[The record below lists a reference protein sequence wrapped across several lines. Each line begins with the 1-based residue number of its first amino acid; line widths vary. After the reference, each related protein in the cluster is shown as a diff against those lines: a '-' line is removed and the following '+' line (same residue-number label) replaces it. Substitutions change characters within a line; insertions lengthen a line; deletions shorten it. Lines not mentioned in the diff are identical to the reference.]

1 MTLKRYT
8 HNPLSYYKLDP
19 SVKDPIFATE
29 GSACFDIHAH
39 IPHGTKVKICDEFG
53 NTDNINCTDGIF
65 TLEHNWRA
73 MIPTGLIFDI
83 PEGWVV
89 KLYARSGLAFRHG
102 LVLANSVGIIDSDYV
117 DPVFVIVQNTSN
129 RYVTFKNGD
138 RICQGN
144 MDMAYLYN
152 LIEVPDRPG
161 QKTERDGGFGSTG
174 VDAAD
179 LQRTI

>member
-73 MIPTGLIFDI
+73 MIPTGLVFDI

-89 KLYARSGLAFRHG
+89 RLYARSGLAFRHG

-129 RYVTFKNGD
+129 LYVTFKNGY

>member
-53 NTDNINCTDGIF
+53 NIDNINCTDGIF
-65 TLEHNWRA
+65 TLEHDWRA
-73 MIPTGLIFDI
+73 MIPTGLVFDI
-83 PEGWVV
+83 PEGWAV
-89 KLYARSGLAFRHG
+89 KLYARSGLAFRRG